1 MTTTEIEDEAI
12 AIAGPAHLEADEIF
26 TGLAGLEVGD
36 RDDATTLAQ
45 IAADCK
51 ARREDIDEQ
60 RKRITTPLREALA
73 EVNGLFKPAIET
85 LQKTETAIKAL
96 IVAWRQHSIDEGDR
110 LLESAGLLG
119 NPDDITRAVTLRG
132 APDKI
137 PGVQIRRTWSGSV
150 IDADAI
156 PRAFMVPD
164 VKALE
169 QMTKAAN
176 GRPQIPGWA
185 PEEKT
190 TIALIKPNGGA

>member
-26 TGLAGLEVGD
+26 SGLAGLEVAD
-36 RDDATTLAQ
+36 REDATTLAQ
-45 IAADCK
+45 VAADCK
-51 ARREDIDEQ
+51 ARREDIDAQ

-96 IVAWRQHSIDEGDR
+96 IVDWRQHSIDEGDR
-110 LLESAGLLG
+110 LLASAGVLG
-119 NPDDITRAVTLRG
+119 NPDDITTAVALRE

-156 PRAFMVPD
+156 PRSFMTPD
-164 VKALE
+164 IGALE
-169 QMTKAAN
+169 AFTRKRGDKADV
-176 GRPQIPGWA
+176 PGWHA
-185 PEEKT
+185 FEKVS
-190 TIALIKPNGGA
+190 IALVKPRGA